1 MSRPRI
7 KPRTIL
13 VTGAGGALGRRVMAR
28 LVERHQV
35 IAVDFRR
42 KVETDAHI
50 PSYQVDLRKR
60 RFEDIFREHPID
72 GVIHLGR
79 ILTNEYSRFRRYN
92 DNVLGSRRLLDLAA
106 KYKVGKVVVHS
117 THFVYGAD
125 AYNPAPIPET
135 APLKASELTMDLV
148 DAVELENLAQIY
160 LWRHPQLHVTVLR
173 PCNIVGPG
181 VRNSMSRLLSGRI
194 APALAGFSPIMQFLH
209 VEDMADAV
217 VAAFER
223 RGKGV
228 FNVAPDDWVAYQDF
242 LRACGCRVL
251 PLPSLP
257 PFLPRRISELMGW
270 QSFPPY
276 LINFFKYPVV
286 LDGRGFADTYRWQP
300 QYSLAEISAYYR
312 SKKRRG
318 GDHRA

>member
-1 MSRPRI
+1 MSASRI
-7 KPRTIL
+7 KPKTIL
-13 VTGAGGALGRRVMAR
+13 VTGAGGSLARRVMAR
-28 LVERHQV
+28 LMDRHQV

-42 KVETDAHI
+42 KVQTDAHI
-50 PSYQVDLRKR
+50 PSYQVDLSKR
-60 RFEDIFREHPID
+60 RFEDIFRDHPID

-92 DNVLGSRRLLDLAA
+92 DNVLGTRRLFDLAE
-106 KYKVGKVVVHS
+106 KYNVGKVVVHS

-125 AYNPAPIPET
+125 AYNPAPLYET

-160 LWRHPQLHVTVLR
+160 LWRNPKLHITILR

-181 VRNSMSRLLSGRI
+181 VRNSMSRLLSRRL
-194 APALAGFSPIMQFLH
+194 APALLGFSPIMQFLH

-223 RGKGV
+223 RGKGI
-228 FNVAPDDWVAYQDF
+228 FNVAPNDWVAYQDF
-242 LRACGCRVL
+242 LRACDCRVL

-257 PFLPRRISELMGW
+257 PALPRRIAERMGW
-270 QSFPPY
+270 SSFPPY

-286 LDGRGFADTYRWQP
+286 LDGNSFAKAYRWTP
-300 QYSLAEISAYYR
+300 QYSLSDIRAYYR
-312 SKKRRG
+312 SKK
-318 GDHRA
+318 HRTADA

>member
-1 MSRPRI
+1 MSPSRI
-7 KPRTIL
+7 KPKTIL
-13 VTGAGGALGRRVMAR
+13 VTGAGGSLGRRVMAR
-28 LVERHQV
+28 LMDRHQV
-35 IAVDFRR
+35 IAVDFRHA
-42 KVETDAHI
+42 VHTDAHI

-60 RFEDIFREHPID
+60 RFEDIFRDHAID

-92 DNVLGSRRLLDLAA
+92 DNVLGTRRLFDLAE
-106 KYKVGKVVVHS
+106 KYNVGKVVVHS

-125 AYNPAPIPET
+125 AYNPAPLRET

-160 LWRHPQLHVTVLR
+160 LWRSPKLHITILR

-181 VRNSMSRLLSGRI
+181 VRNSMSRLLSRRL
-194 APALAGFSPIMQFLH
+194 APALIGFSPIMQFLH

-228 FNVAPDDWVAYQDF
+228 FNVAPSDWVAYQDF
-242 LRACGCRVL
+242 LRACDCRIL

-257 PFLPRRISELMGW
+257 PSLPRRIAESMGW
-270 QSFPPY
+270 SSFPPY

-286 LDGRGFADTYRWQP
+286 LDGSAFASAYRWQP
-300 QYSLAEISAYYR
+300 QYSLADISAYYR
-312 SKKRRG
+312 SKK
-318 GDHRA
+318 HRPVDA